1 MIQRMAEENRFHR
14 QLPFYI
20 ALGSLLIFFPII
32 IHDPTF
38 GVILYLLVV
47 APIVS
52 LFLLVIATRR
62 KVHQRLAILSML
74 AVYWLVSWTLVKN
87 SVDVRASSRW
97 FIRSKD
103 YKAKV
108 LALPDSGNGEFRHIE
123 WDGWGFAGAGDTNV
137 YLVFD
142 PSDSLSAAAKSHSPG
157 KFSGI
162 PCEISRI
169 RRLESQWYSVVFYT
183 DTGWGH
189 CT

>member
-1 MIQRMAEENRFHR
+1 MIQTMAEENRFHW

-20 ALGSLLIFFPII
+20 AMGSLLIFFPII

-38 GVILYLLVV
+38 GEILYLFVV
-47 APIVS
+47 APIGS
-52 LFLLVIATRR
+52 LFLLVLAIRR
-62 KVHQRLAILSML
+62 KGRQRLAILSML

-87 SVDVRASSRW
+87 SVEVRATSRW
-97 FIRSKD
+97 LLRSKD
-103 YKAKV
+103 YKAQV
-108 LALPDSGNGEFRHIE
+108 LALPDSGNGELRHLE

-162 PCEISRI
+162 PCEISQI

-183 DTGWGH
+183 DTDWGH

>member
-1 MIQRMAEENRFHR
+1 MIQRMTEENRFHW

-20 ALGSLLIFFPII
+20 AMGSLLIFLAII

-38 GVILYLLVV
+38 GEILYLFVV
-47 APIVS
+47 APIGS
-52 LFLLVIATRR
+52 LFLLVIAFRR
-62 KVHQRLAILSML
+62 KGRQRLAILSML
-74 AVYWLVSWTLVKN
+74 AVYWLVSWSLVKN
-87 SVDVRASSRW
+87 SADVRATSRW
-97 FIRSKD
+97 FLRSKD
-103 YKAKV
+103 YKATV
-108 LALPDSGNGEFRHIE
+108 LAQPDSGNGEFRHIE
-123 WDGWGFAGAGDTNV
+123 WDGWGFAGADTNV

-162 PCEISRI
+162 PCEVSRI

-183 DTGWGH
+183 DTDWGH

>member
-1 MIQRMAEENRFHR
+1 MIQRMAEENRFHW

-20 ALGSLLIFFPII
+20 AMGSLLIFFPII

-38 GVILYLLVV
+38 GEILYLFVV
-47 APIVS
+47 APIGS
-52 LFLLVIATRR
+52 LFLLVLAIRR
-62 KVHQRLAILSML
+62 KGRERLAILSMI
-74 AVYWLVSWTLVKN
+74 AIYWLLSWTLVKN
-87 SVDVRASSRW
+87 SVDVRATSRW
-97 FIRSKD
+97 FLRSKD

-108 LALPDSGNGEFRHIE
+108 LALPDSGNGELRHIE
-123 WDGWGFAGAGDTNV
+123 WDGWGFAGAETNV

-162 PCEISRI
+162 PCEIPQI
-169 RRLESQWYSVVFYT
+169 HRLESQWYSIVFYT
-183 DTGWGH
+183 DTDWGH